1 MLFSSYTFL
10 FQFLPATVLA
20 FAAARLH
27 SPRAGIMVLA
37 GASLFFY
44 GAWRPAYLLLLLASI
59 AVNFTCGLR
68 MEDPLRRRRI
78 GIFGV
83 ALNLAVLCYFKYTD
97 FIFDSLNTLTGAPLP
112 FVSIIL
118 PLGISFFTF
127 QQIAYLVDVMR
138 GAKVERDIVS
148 YTLFVSFFP
157 HLIAGPLV
165 HHAEMIPQF
174 KRGHTNRSALLAAR
188 AVAIFAAG
196 LFKKVVIADNL
207 AQFVSPVFA
216 HVDAGGG
223 VTTPWAW
230 LATLAYCLQIY
241 FDFSGYS
248 DMAIGLALLFGIR
261 LPVNFRS
268 PYQAISIIEF
278 WRRWHI
284 TLSRFLRDYLYIP
297 LGGNRFGEQRRYI
310 NLLVTM
316 LLGGLWHGAGWNF
329 FLWGG
334 LHGVYLCINHLWR
347 AWRGNDALASATGLD
362 PKELAAKGLVK
373 GWARILVRRLAT
385 GLATG
390 VSWAITFSAVV
401 IAWVFFRARTAA
413 GAWQMLGGLFG
424 FEAGSSA
431 YAPSGILRVMDL
443 PILVGQERLLL
454 IGGSAVALALLI
466 ALGVPNVPQLFG
478 YREFRRAPERSFLLR
493 WRPNGAWALVSAFA
507 LAISLFGMWQRLEFL
522 YFQF

>member
-20 FAAARLH
+20 FAAARRH

-37 GASLFFY
+37 GASLGFY
-44 GAWRPAYLLLLLASI
+44 GAWRAGYLLLLVALV
-59 AVNFTCGLR
+59 AVNFSLGLR
-68 MEDPLRRRRI
+68 MEDPLRRRPT
-78 GIFGV
+78 GAFGV
-83 ALNLAVLCYFKYTD
+83 ALNLAMLCYFKYTN
-97 FIFDSLNTLTGAPLP
+97 FIFDSVNTLTSAPLP
-112 FVSIIL
+112 FFNIIL

-174 KRGHTNRSALLAAR
+174 KRGRTGRSAVLAAR
-188 AVAIFAAG
+188 GLAIFAAG

-216 HVDAGGG
+216 HLDAGGG
-223 VTTPWAW
+223 VITPWAW
-230 LATLAYCLQIY
+230 LATLAYTLQIY

-248 DMAIGLALLFGIR
+248 DMAVGLALLFGIR

-268 PYQAISIIEF
+268 PYRAISIIEF

-297 LGGNRFGEQRRYI
+297 LGGNRLGEPRRYI
-310 NLLVTM
+310 NLIVTM

-329 FLWGG
+329 LIWGG

-347 AWRGNDALASATGLD
+347 AWRAWRGGKDHAWADS
-362 PKELAAKGLVK
+362 LAAKGFVAKAL
-373 GWARILVRRLAT
+373 
-385 GLATG
+385 
-390 VSWAITFSAVV
+390 SWAVTFFAVV
-401 IAWVFFRARTAA
+401 VAWVFFRARTAA

-424 FEAGSSA
+424 FDAGSSA
-431 YAPSGILRVMDL
+431 YASPGVLRLMDL
-443 PILVGQERLLL
+443 PVLVGEQRLLL
-454 IGGSAVALALLI
+454 VGGGAVALALAV
-466 ALGVPNVPQLFG
+466 ALCLPHVPQLFV
-478 YREFRRAPERSFLLR
+478 YREYRRAPEKAGRLR
-493 WRPNGAWALVSAFA
+493 WRPNPAWALLTALA

>member
-10 FQFLPATVLA
+10 FQFLPAVALA
-20 FAAARLH
+20 FAAARRH

-44 GAWRPAYLLLLLASI
+44 GAWRPVYLLLLIASV
-59 AVNFTCGLR
+59 AVNFSLGLR
-68 MEDPLRRRRI
+68 MEDPLRRRAI
-78 GIFGV
+78 GMFGV
-83 ALNLAVLCYFKYTD
+83 ALNLALLGYFKYTN
-97 FIFDSLNTLTGAPLP
+97 FLFDSISTLTGAPLP
-112 FVSIIL
+112 FFNIVL

-138 GAKVERDIVS
+138 GARVERDIVS

-174 KRGHTNRSALLAAR
+174 KRGRTGRSALLAAR
-188 AVAIFAAG
+188 GSAIFAAG

-216 HVDAGGG
+216 HLDAGGG
-223 VTTPWAW
+223 VTAPWAW
-230 LATLAYCLQIY
+230 LATLSYALQIY

-248 DMAIGLALLFGIR
+248 DMAVGLALLFGIR

-268 PYQAISIIEF
+268 PYKAASIVEF

-297 LGGNRFGEQRRYI
+297 LGGNRLGEQRRYL
-310 NLLVTM
+310 NLMVTM
-316 LLGGLWHGAGWNF
+316 LLGGLWHGAGLNF
-329 FLWGG
+329 LVWGG
-334 LHGVYLCINHLWR
+334 LHGLYLSGNHLWQ
-347 AWRGNDALASATGLD
+347 AWRGAGAKVAAAG
-362 PKELAAKGLVK
+362 PAAKPAAQGLRSGFAK
-373 GWARILVRRLAT
+373 RSAK
-385 GLATG
+385 G
-390 VSWAITFSAVV
+390 VSWALTFFAVV

-413 GAWQMLGGLFG
+413 GAWHMLGGLFG
-424 FEAGSSA
+424 FAGGSSA
-431 YAPSGILRVMDL
+431 YASPGILRLMDL
-443 PILVGQERLLL
+443 PLLVGGERLLL
-454 IGGSAVALALLI
+454 IGTGAVALALGV
-466 ALGVPNVPQLFG
+466 ALGLPNVPQLFG
-478 YREFRRAPERSFLLR
+478 YREYRRAPARTSWPQ
-493 WRPNGAWALVSAFA
+493 WRPNGTWALVSALA

>member
-20 FAAARLH
+20 FAAARRH

-44 GAWRPAYLLLLLASI
+44 GAWQPIYLLLLIVSI
-59 AVNFTCGLR
+59 AVNFALGLR
-68 MEDPLRRRRI
+68 MEDPLRRRAI
-78 GIFGV
+78 GTFGV
-83 ALNLAVLCYFKYTD
+83 ALNLAALCYFKYTN
-97 FIFDSLNTLTGAPLP
+97 FVFDSLNTLAGAPLP
-112 FVSIIL
+112 FVNIVL

-127 QQIAYLVDVMR
+127 QQIAYLVDVIR

-148 YTLFVSFFP
+148 FTLFVSFFP

-174 KRGHTNRSALLAAR
+174 KRGRTGRSAVLAAR
-188 AVAIFAAG
+188 GLAIFAAG

-216 HVDAGGG
+216 HLDAGGG
-223 VTTPWAW
+223 ATTTWAW
-230 LATLAYCLQIY
+230 LATLSYTLQIY

-268 PYQAISIIEF
+268 PYRAASIIEF

-297 LGGNRFGEQRRYI
+297 LGGNRLGGQRRYA
-310 NLLVTM
+310 NLMVTM

-329 FLWGG
+329 FIWGG
-334 LHGVYLCINHLWR
+334 LHGLYLCVNHLWR
-347 AWRGNDALASATGLD
+347 GWHGEPKRAGLIA
-362 PKELAAKGLVK
+362 KAA
-373 GWARILVRRLAT
+373 GWV
-385 GLATG
+385 
-390 VSWAITFSAVV
+390 ITFFAVV
-401 IAWVFFRARTAA
+401 IAWVFFRAKTAA
-413 GAWQMLGGLFG
+413 GAWQMLGSLFG

-431 YAPSGILRVMDL
+431 YTSPGILRVMDL
-443 PILVGQERLLL
+443 PILVGEGSLLL
-454 IGGSAVALALLI
+454 IGGCVVALALAI
-466 ALGVPNVPQLFG
+466 ALGLPNVPQLFR
-478 YREFRRAPERSFLLR
+478 YREYRRAPEPAALLR
-493 WRPNGAWALVSAFA
+493 WRPNTAWALVTA
-507 LAISLFGMWQRLEFL
+507 LALAVSLFGMWQRLEFL
-522 YFQF
+522 FFHF

>member
-10 FQFLPATVLA
+10 FQFLPVVLLA

-27 SPRAGIMVLA
+27 SARAGVLVLA

-44 GAWRPAYLLLLLASI
+44 AAWRPAYLLVLIASVAANFSLGLL
-59 AVNFTCGLR
+59 
-68 MEDPLRRRRI
+68 MEAPLRRRAV
-78 GIFGV
+78 GTFGV
-83 ALNLAVLCYFKYTD
+83 ALNLLALCYFKYTG
-97 FIFDSLNTLTGAPLP
+97 FILDAVSAARGTPLP
-112 FVSIIL
+112 FVEIVL

-127 QQIAYLVDVMR
+127 QQIAYLVDIMR

-174 KRGHTNRSALLAAR
+174 KRSRTGRSAVLAAR
-188 AVAIFAAG
+188 GLAIFAAG

-216 HVDAGGG
+216 HLDAGGSVG
-223 VTTPWAW
+223 PQWAW
-230 LATLAYCLQIY
+230 LAILAYTLQIY

-268 PYQAISIIEF
+268 PYQAASIIDF
-278 WRRWHI
+278 WRRWHV

-297 LGGNRFGEQRRYI
+297 LGGNRLGKQRRYA
-310 NLLVTM
+310 NLMVTM

-329 FLWGG
+329 LIWGG
-334 LHGVYLCINHLWR
+334 LHGLYLGINHLWND
-347 AWRGNDALASATGLD
+347 WREGSKHPSTLGPAGRWLSCTVTL
-362 PKELAAKGLVK
+362 
-373 GWARILVRRLAT
+373 
-385 GLATG
+385 
-390 VSWAITFSAVV
+390 FAVV
-401 IAWVFFRARTAA
+401 IAWVFFRARTLA
-413 GAWQMLGGLFG
+413 GADAMLAGLFG
-424 FEAGSSA
+424 FAGTGAA
-431 YAPSGILRVMDL
+431 YESPGILQMMDL
-443 PILVGQERLLL
+443 PILVGEERLLL
-454 IGGSAVALALLI
+454 IGAGAVAMVSAVALLL
-466 ALGVPNVPQLFG
+466 PNVPQIFG
-478 YREFRRAPERSFLLR
+478 YREYRRSPEQSAFVR
-493 WRPNGAWALVSAFA
+493 WQPSAAWALVTA
-507 LAISLFGMWQRLEFL
+507 LALASSLFGMWQRLEFL

>member
-20 FAAARLH
+20 FAAARRH

-44 GAWRPAYLLLLLASI
+44 GAWRPIYLLLLLTSV
-59 AVNFTCGLR
+59 AVNFALGLR
-68 MEDPLRRRRI
+68 MEDPQRRRAI
-78 GIFGV
+78 GTLGV
-83 ALNLAVLCYFKYTD
+83 AFNLAALCYFKYTN
-97 FIFDSLNTLTGAPLP
+97 FIFDSLNALTGAPLP
-112 FVSIIL
+112 FVNIIL

-138 GAKVERDIVS
+138 GARVERDIVS

-174 KRGHTNRSALLAAR
+174 KRGRTGRSAVLAAR
-188 AVAIFAAG
+188 GLAIFAAG

-216 HVDAGGG
+216 HLDAGGG
-223 VTTPWAW
+223 VTTSWAW
-230 LATLAYCLQIY
+230 LATLAYTLQIY

-248 DMAIGLALLFGIR
+248 DMAVGLALLFGIR

-268 PYQAISIIEF
+268 PYQAVSIIDF

-297 LGGNRFGEQRRYI
+297 LGGNRLGEQRRYV

-316 LLGGLWHGAGWNF
+316 LLGGIWHGAGWNF
-329 FLWGG
+329 VVWGG
-334 LHGVYLCINHLWR
+334 LHGLYLGINHLWR
-347 AWRGNDALASATGLD
+347 EWRGGTRAPAGAAAAQGRAARGLC
-362 PKELAAKGLVK
+362 
-373 GWARILVRRLAT
+373 WAV
-385 GLATG
+385 
-390 VSWAITFSAVV
+390 TFFAVV
-401 IAWVFFRARTAA
+401 IAWVFFRARTAG
-413 GAWQMLGGLFG
+413 GAWQMLSSLFG

-431 YAPSGILRVMDL
+431 YVSSGILRLMDL
-443 PILVGQERLLL
+443 PILIGANRLVLVG
-454 IGGSAVALALLI
+454 GGAVAVALAI
-466 ALGVPNVPQLFG
+466 ALAMPNVPQLFG
-478 YREFRRAPERSFLLR
+478 YREYRRAPERTVRLR
-493 WRPNGAWALVSAFA
+493 WRPNAGWALLTAGA
-507 LAISLFGMWQRLEFL
+507 LAVSLFGMWQRLEFL

>member
-20 FAAARLH
+20 FAAARRH

-44 GAWRPAYLLLLLASI
+44 GAWRPVYLLLLIASI
-59 AVNFTCGLR
+59 AINFGLGLR
-68 MEDPLRRRRI
+68 MEDPQQRRAI
-78 GIFGV
+78 GTFGV
-83 ALNLAVLCYFKYTD
+83 ALNLAVLCYFKYTG
-97 FIFDSLNTLTGAPLP
+97 FIFDSINTLTGAPLP
-112 FVSIIL
+112 FFNIVL

-138 GAKVERDIVS
+138 GARVERDIVS

-174 KRGHTNRSALLAAR
+174 KRGRTGRSAVLAAR
-188 AVAIFAAG
+188 GLAIFAAG

-216 HVDAGGG
+216 HLDAGGG

-230 LATLAYCLQIY
+230 LATLAYTLQIY

-268 PYQAISIIEF
+268 PYQATSIIEF

-297 LGGNRFGEQRRYI
+297 LGGNRLGEQRRYV

-329 FLWGG
+329 LVWGG
-334 LHGVYLCINHLWR
+334 LHGIYLGINHLWR
-347 AWRGNDALASATGLD
+347 GWRGSKPEVSMAGLV
-362 PKELAAKGLVK
+362 AKG
-373 GWARILVRRLAT
+373 AC
-385 GLATG
+385 
-390 VSWAITFSAVV
+390 WAITFFAVV
-401 IAWVFFRARTAA
+401 VAWVFFRAKTAA
-413 GAWQMLGGLFG
+413 GAWQMLQGLFG
-424 FEAGSSA
+424 AEAGSSA
-431 YAPSGILRVMDL
+431 YASPGILRLMDL
-443 PILVGQERLLL
+443 PMLVGEAQLLL
-454 IGGSAVALALLI
+454 IGGGAVALVLAL
-466 ALGVPNVPQLFG
+466 ALCLPNVPQLFR
-478 YREFRRAPERSFLLR
+478 YREYRRAPERAAWVR
-493 WRPNGAWALVSAFA
+493 WRPNAAWALLSALA

>member
-20 FAAARLH
+20 FAAARRH
-27 SPRAGIMVLA
+27 SPRAAIMVLA
-37 GASLFFY
+37 AASLFFY
-44 GAWRPAYLLLLLASI
+44 GAWRPVYLLLLIASV
-59 AVNFTCGLR
+59 AGNFSLGLL
-68 MEDPLRRRRI
+68 MEDPLRRRAI
-78 GIFGV
+78 GLFGV
-83 ALNLAVLCYFKYTD
+83 ALNLALLCYFKYTN
-97 FIFDSLNTLTGAPLP
+97 FIFDSINALTGAPLP
-112 FVSIIL
+112 FVNIVL

-138 GAKVERDIVS
+138 GARVERDIVS

-174 KRGHTNRSALLAAR
+174 KRGRTGRSAVLGAR
-188 AVAIFAAG
+188 GLAIFAAG

-216 HVDAGGG
+216 HLDAGGG

-230 LATLAYCLQIY
+230 LATLAYSLQIY

-248 DMAIGLALLFGIR
+248 DMAVGLALLFGIR

-268 PYQAISIIEF
+268 PYQATSIIEF

-284 TLSRFLRDYLYIP
+284 TLWSFLRDYLYIP
-297 LGGNRFGEQRRYI
+297 LGGNRLGEQRRYV

-329 FLWGG
+329 LVWGG
-334 LHGVYLCINHLWR
+334 LHGIYLSINHLWR
-347 AWRGNDALASATGLD
+347 GWRGDEVRASAIG
-362 PKELAAKGLVK
+362 PAAKGF
-373 GWARILVRRLAT
+373 GWAV
-385 GLATG
+385 
-390 VSWAITFSAVV
+390 TFFAVI
-401 IAWVFFRARTAA
+401 IAWVFFRARTMA

-431 YAPSGILRVMDL
+431 YTSTGILRLMDL
-443 PILVGQERLLL
+443 PVLVGEQRLLL
-454 IGGSAVALALLI
+454 IGGGAVAVALAL
-466 ALGVPNVPQLFG
+466 ALCLPNVPQLFG
-478 YREFRRAPERSFLLR
+478 YREYRRAPEKASLLR
-493 WRPNGAWALVSAFA
+493 WRPNAAGALVTAGA

>member
-20 FAAARLH
+20 FAAARRH

-37 GASLFFY
+37 GASLVFY
-44 GAWRPAYLLLLLASI
+44 GAWRPVYLLLLVASV
-59 AVNFTCGLR
+59 AVNFGLGLR
-68 MEDPLRRRRI
+68 MEDPLRRRAI
-78 GIFGV
+78 GTFGV
-83 ALNLAVLCYFKYTD
+83 ALNLAVLCYFKYTN
-97 FIFDSLNTLTGAPLP
+97 FIFDGLNTLTGAPLP
-112 FVSIIL
+112 FFNIIL

-174 KRGHTNRSALLAAR
+174 KRGRTGRSAVLAAR
-188 AVAIFAAG
+188 GLAIFAAG

-216 HVDAGGG
+216 HLDAGGS

-230 LATLAYCLQIY
+230 LATLAYGLQIY

-268 PYQAISIIEF
+268 PYRAISIVEF

-297 LGGNRFGEQRRYI
+297 LGGNRLGEQRRYI

-316 LLGGLWHGAGWNF
+316 LLGGLWHGAGWNY
-329 FLWGG
+329 LIWGG
-334 LHGVYLCINHLWR
+334 LHGSYLCINHLWR
-347 AWRGNDALASATGLD
+347 AWRGYKKYTSATGL
-362 PKELAAKGLVK
+362 AAKVC
-373 GWARILVRRLAT
+373 
-385 GLATG
+385 
-390 VSWAITFSAVV
+390 SWAITFFAVV
-401 IAWVFFRARTAA
+401 VAWVFFRARTAD

-431 YAPSGILRVMDL
+431 YASSGILRLMDL
-443 PILVGQERLLL
+443 PVLVGEERLLL
-454 IGGSAVALALLI
+454 IGGGAVALALAI
-466 ALGVPNVPQLFG
+466 ALCLPNVPQLFG
-478 YREFRRAPERSFLLR
+478 YREYRHAPEPASSLR
-493 WRPNGAWALVSAFA
+493 WRPNGAWALVTALA

>member
-1 MLFSSYTFL
+1 MLFSSYAFL

-20 FAAARLH
+20 FAAARRH

-37 GASLFFY
+37 GVSLIFY
-44 GAWRPAYLLLLLASI
+44 GTWRPVYLLLLIASV
-59 AVNFTCGLR
+59 AVNFSLGLR
-68 MEDPLRRRRI
+68 MEDPLRRRAI
-78 GIFGV
+78 GAFGV
-83 ALNLAVLCYFKYTD
+83 ALNLAVLCYFKYTN

-112 FVSIIL
+112 FFNIIL

-174 KRGHTNRSALLAAR
+174 KRGRTGRSSVLAAR
-188 AVAIFAAG
+188 GLAIFAAG

-216 HVDAGGG
+216 HLDAGGG

-230 LATLAYCLQIY
+230 LAILAYSLQIY

-248 DMAIGLALLFGIR
+248 DMAIGLALMFGIR

-268 PYQAISIIEF
+268 PYRAISIIEF

-284 TLSRFLRDYLYIP
+284 TLSRFLREYLYIP
-297 LGGNRFGEQRRYI
+297 LGGNRLGEQRRYI
-310 NLLVTM
+310 NLMVTM
-316 LLGGLWHGAGWNF
+316 LLGGLWHGAGWNY
-329 FLWGG
+329 LIWGG
-334 LHGVYLCINHLWR
+334 LHGVYLSINHLWR
-347 AWRGNDALASATGLD
+347 GWRGGDAHVSAAGW
-362 PKELAAKGLVK
+362 AAKGFC
-373 GWARILVRRLAT
+373 
-385 GLATG
+385 
-390 VSWAITFSAVV
+390 WAITFFAVV
-401 IAWVFFRARTAA
+401 VAWVFFRARTMA

-431 YAPSGILRVMDL
+431 YASPGILRLMDL
-443 PILVGQERLLL
+443 PVLVGEERLLL
-454 IGGSAVALALLI
+454 IGGCAVALAMAI
-466 ALGVPNVPQLFG
+466 ALALPNVPQLFG
-478 YREFRRAPERSFLLR
+478 YREYRRAPEPAALLR
-493 WRPNGAWALVSAFA
+493 WRPNAAWALLSALA

>member
-20 FAAARLH
+20 FAAARRH

-44 GAWRPAYLLLLLASI
+44 GAWRPVYLLLLVASI
-59 AVNFTCGLR
+59 AVNFGLGLR
-68 MEDPLRRRRI
+68 MEGPLRRRAI
-78 GIFGV
+78 GTLGV
-83 ALNLAVLCYFKYTD
+83 ALNLAVLCYFKYTN
-97 FIFDSLNTLTGAPLP
+97 FIFDSINTLTGAPLP
-112 FVSIIL
+112 FFNIVL

-174 KRGHTNRSALLAAR
+174 KRGRTGRSSVLAAR
-188 AVAIFAAG
+188 GMAIFAAG

-216 HVDAGGG
+216 HLDAGGG

-230 LATLAYCLQIY
+230 LSTLAYTLQIY

-268 PYQAISIIEF
+268 PYQATSIIEF

-297 LGGNRFGEQRRYI
+297 LGGNRLGEQRRYI

-316 LLGGLWHGAGWNF
+316 LLGGLWHGAGWNY
-329 FLWGG
+329 LIWGG
-334 LHGVYLCINHLWR
+334 LHGIYLSINHLWR
-347 AWRGNDALASATGLD
+347 GWRGGDKRAPVAALVL
-362 PKELAAKGLVK
+362 KGLC
-373 GWARILVRRLAT
+373 
-385 GLATG
+385 
-390 VSWAITFSAVV
+390 WAITFFAVV
-401 IAWVFFRARTAA
+401 IAWVFFRARTLA

-431 YAPSGILRVMDL
+431 YASSGILRLMDL
-443 PILVGQERLLL
+443 PVLVGEERLLL
-454 IGGSAVALALLI
+454 IGAGAVAAALAI
-466 ALGVPNVPQLFG
+466 ALCLPNVPQLFG
-478 YREFRRAPERSFLLR
+478 YREYRHAPEKGSRLQ
-493 WRPNGAWALVSAFA
+493 WRPNAAWALLSAVA

>member
-1 MLFSSYTFL
+1 M
-10 FQFLPATVLA
+10 ACGWRIRC
-20 FAAARLH
+20 AAAPSAR
-27 SPRAGIMVLA
+27 
-37 GASLFFY
+37 
-44 GAWRPAYLLLLLASI
+44 
-59 AVNFTCGLR
+59 
-68 MEDPLRRRRI
+68 
-78 GIFGV
+78 FGV
-83 ALNLAVLCYFKYTD
+83 ALNLALLCYFKYTN

-112 FVSIIL
+112 FFNIVL

-138 GAKVERDIVS
+138 GARVERDIVS

-174 KRGHTNRSALLAAR
+174 KRGRTGRSAVLAAR
-188 AVAIFAAG
+188 GLAIFAAG

-216 HVDAGGG
+216 HLDAGGG

-230 LATLAYCLQIY
+230 LATLAYTLQIY

-248 DMAIGLALLFGIR
+248 DMAVGLALLFGIR

-268 PYQAISIIEF
+268 PYKAASIIEF

-297 LGGNRFGEQRRYI
+297 LGGNRLGEQRRYL
-310 NLLVTM
+310 NLMLTM

-329 FLWGG
+329 LIWGG
-334 LHGVYLCINHLWR
+334 LHGLYLCVNHLWQ
-347 AWRGNDALASATGLD
+347 AWRGAGTKVAPDRQR
-362 PKELAAKGLVK
+362 
-373 GWARILVRRLAT
+373 RIRRKDSQERL
-385 GLATG
+385 
-390 VSWAITFSAVV
+390 SWAITFFAVV

-431 YAPSGILRVMDL
+431 YVSPGILRLMDL
-443 PILVGQERLLL
+443 PLLVGEERLLL
-454 IGGSAVALALLI
+454 IGGGAVALALAM
-466 ALGVPNVPQLFG
+466 ALGLPNVPATL
-478 YREFRRAPERSFLLR
+478 RLSRIPPRAGTNRPAAMAAER
-493 WRPNGAWALVSAFA
+493 GWALLSALA

>member
-37 GASLFFY
+37 AASLVFY
-44 GAWRPAYLLLLLASI
+44 GAWRPIYLLLLLASI
-59 AVNFTCGLR
+59 AVNFSLGLR
-68 MEDPLRRRRI
+68 MEDPLRRRAI
-78 GIFGV
+78 GTFGV
-83 ALNLAVLCYFKYTD
+83 VLNLALLCYFKYTN
-97 FIFDSLNTLTGAPLP
+97 FIFDSVNTLTGAPLP
-112 FVSIIL
+112 FFNIVL

-174 KRGHTNRSALLAAR
+174 KRGRTSRSSVLAAR
-188 AVAIFAAG
+188 GLAIFAAG

-216 HVDAGGG
+216 HLDAGGS
-223 VTTPWAW
+223 VTTSWAW
-230 LATLAYCLQIY
+230 LATSAYTLQIY

-268 PYQAISIIEF
+268 PYRAGSIIEF

-297 LGGNRFGEQRRYI
+297 LGGNRLGEQRRYI
-310 NLLVTM
+310 NLMVTM

-329 FLWGG
+329 LVWGG
-334 LHGVYLCINHLWR
+334 LHGVYLGINHLWR
-347 AWRGNDALASATGLD
+347 EWRSDKPAAG
-362 PKELAAKGLVK
+362 LAARGL
-373 GWARILVRRLAT
+373 
-385 GLATG
+385 
-390 VSWAITFSAVV
+390 SWIITFLAVV
-401 IAWVFFRARTAA
+401 IAWVFFRARTMA

-431 YAPSGILRVMDL
+431 YASSGILRLMDL
-443 PILVGQERLLL
+443 PVLVGEQRLLL
-454 IGGSAVALALLI
+454 IGGGAVALALLI
-466 ALGVPNVPQLFG
+466 ALCLPNVPQLFG
-478 YREFRRAPERSFLLR
+478 YREYRRAPEKMAWLR
-493 WRPNGAWALVSAFA
+493 WRPNAAWALVSATAF
-507 LAISLFGMWQRLEFL
+507 AISLFGMWQRLEFL

>member
-10 FQFLPATVLA
+10 FQFLPATALA
-20 FAAARLH
+20 FAAARRH
-27 SPRAGIMVLA
+27 SPRAGILVLA
-37 GASLFFY
+37 AASLIFY
-44 GAWRPAYLLLLLASI
+44 AAWKPVYLALLVGSI
-59 AVNFTCGLR
+59 GVNFWLGLK
-68 MEDPLRRRRI
+68 MEDLARRRRI
-78 GIFGV
+78 GTLGV
-83 ALNLAVLCYFKYTD
+83 ALNLAALCYFKYTN
-97 FIFDSLNTLTGAPLP
+97 FLFDSFTALTATPLP
-112 FVSIIL
+112 FVNVVL

-174 KRGHTNRSALLAAR
+174 KRARSGRSAVLAAR
-188 AVAIFAAG
+188 GLAIFAAG

-207 AQFVSPVFA
+207 AQFVTPVFA
-216 HVDAGGG
+216 HLDAGGG

-230 LATLAYCLQIY
+230 LATLAYTLQIY

-248 DMAIGLALLFGIR
+248 DMAVGLALLFGIR

-268 PYQAISIIEF
+268 PYQATSIVEF

-297 LGGNRFGEQRRYI
+297 LGGNRLGEQRRYT

-316 LLGGLWHGAGWNF
+316 LLGGLWHGAAWNF
-329 FLWGG
+329 VIWGG
-334 LHGVYLCINHLWR
+334 LHGIYLCINHLWR
-347 AWRGNDALASATGLD
+347 GWRGDAPASATAMTSM
-362 PKELAAKGLVK
+362 AAK
-373 GWARILVRRLAT
+373 I
-385 GLATG
+385 
-390 VSWAITFSAVV
+390 VSWAITFFAVV
-401 IAWVFFRARTAA
+401 IAWVFFRAKTAA
-413 GAWQMLGGLFG
+413 GAWQMLGSLFG

-431 YAPSGILRVMDL
+431 YASPGILRVMDL
-443 PILVGQERLLL
+443 PILVGEQSLLL
-454 IGGSAVALALLI
+454 IGACAVALALAV
-466 ALGVPNVPQLFG
+466 ALGLPNVPQLFR
-478 YREFRRAPERSFLLR
+478 YREYRRAPEQAALVR
-493 WRPNGAWALVSAFA
+493 WRPNGAWALFTALA

>member
-10 FQFLPATVLA
+10 FQFLPVVALA
-20 FAAARLH
+20 FAAARRH
-27 SPRAGIMVLA
+27 SPRAGILVLV

-44 GAWRPAYLLLLLASI
+44 GAWRPIYLLLLLASI
-59 AVNFTCGLR
+59 AVNFSLGLL
-68 MEDPLRRRRI
+68 MADPHRRRSI
-78 GIFGV
+78 GMVGV
-83 ALNLAVLCYFKYTD
+83 ALNLALLCYFKYTN
-97 FIFDSLNTLTGAPLP
+97 FIVDSINMLTGAPLP
-112 FVSIIL
+112 FMNIVL

-138 GAKVERDIVS
+138 GAPVERDIFS
-148 YTLFVSFFP
+148 YGLFVSFFP

-174 KRGHTNRSALLAAR
+174 KHERTGRSAVLAAR
-188 AVAIFAAG
+188 GFAILAAG

-216 HVDAGGG
+216 HLDAGGA

-230 LATLAYCLQIY
+230 LATLSYTLQIY

-268 PYQAISIIEF
+268 PYKALSIADF

-297 LGGNRFGEQRRYI
+297 LGGNRLGEARRYF
-310 NLLVTM
+310 NLMLTM

-329 FLWGG
+329 LIWGG
-334 LHGVYLCINHLWR
+334 LHGFYLCVNHLWQGVR
-347 AWRGNDALASATGLD
+347 APAVSASRVAAAL
-362 PKELAAKGLVK
+362 
-373 GWARILVRRLAT
+373 
-385 GLATG
+385 
-390 VSWAITFSAVV
+390 SWAVTFFAVV
-401 IAWVFFRARTAA
+401 IAWVFFRARTLA

-424 FEAGSSA
+424 VEAGSSA
-431 YAPSGILRVMDL
+431 YVSPGILRVMDL
-443 PILVGQERLLL
+443 PVLVGEQRLFL
-454 IGGSAVALALLI
+454 IGSGAVMMALAI
-466 ALGVPNVPQLFG
+466 ALWLPNVPQLFG
-478 YREFRRAPERSFLLR
+478 YREYRRAPEPSAWPR
-493 WRPNGAWALVSAFA
+493 WRPNLAWALLSALAF
-507 LAISLFGMWQRLEFL
+507 AISLFGMWQHLEFL

>member
-20 FAAARLH
+20 FAAARRH

-44 GAWRPAYLLLLLASI
+44 GAWRPVYLLLLIASI
-59 AVNFTCGLR
+59 AVNFTLGLR
-68 MEDPLRRRRI
+68 MEDPLRRRAI
-78 GIFGV
+78 GSLGV
-83 ALNLAVLCYFKYTD
+83 ALNLAGLCYFKYTN
-97 FIFDSLNTLTGAPLP
+97 FIFDSLNVLTGAPLP
-112 FVSIIL
+112 FVNVVL

-138 GAKVERDIVS
+138 GARVERDIVS

-174 KRGHTNRSALLAAR
+174 KRGRSGRSALLAAR
-188 AVAIFAAG
+188 GLAIFAAG

-216 HVDAGGG
+216 HLDAGGG

-230 LATLAYCLQIY
+230 LATLAYSLQIY

-268 PYQAISIIEF
+268 PYQATSIIEF

-297 LGGNRFGEQRRYI
+297 LGGNRLGETRRFQ

-316 LLGGLWHGAGWNF
+316 LLGGLWHGAAWNF
-329 FLWGG
+329 VIWGG
-334 LHGVYLCINHLWR
+334 LHGLYLCINHLWR
-347 AWRGNDALASATGLD
+347 AWRGGVPASM
-362 PKELAAKGLVK
+362 PAKGLC
-373 GWARILVRRLAT
+373 WAL
-385 GLATG
+385 
-390 VSWAITFSAVV
+390 TFFAVV
-401 IAWVFFRARTAA
+401 IAWVFFRAKTAA
-413 GAWQMLGGLFG
+413 GAWQMLGSLFG
-424 FEAGSSA
+424 FEAGISA
-431 YAPSGILRVMDL
+431 YTSPGILRLMDL
-443 PILVGQERLLL
+443 PILVGEERLLL
-454 IGGSAVALALLI
+454 VGGGAVALALII
-466 ALGVPNVPQLFG
+466 ALALPNVPQLFG
-478 YREFRRAPERSFLLR
+478 YRE
-493 WRPNGAWALVSAFA
+493 
-507 LAISLFGMWQRLEFL
+507 
-522 YFQF
+522 

>member
-20 FAAARLH
+20 FAAARRH
-27 SPRAGIMVLA
+27 SPRAGILVLA

-44 GAWRPAYLLLLLASI
+44 GAWRPVYLLLLLASV
-59 AVNFTCGLR
+59 AVNFGLGLR
-68 MEDPLRRRRI
+68 MEDPLRRRAT
-78 GIFGV
+78 GTFGV
-83 ALNLAVLCYFKYTD
+83 VLNLALLCYFKYTN
-97 FIFDSLNTLTGAPLP
+97 FILDSLNALTGAPLP
-112 FVSIIL
+112 FVNIIL

-174 KRGHTNRSALLAAR
+174 KRGRTGRSSVLAAR
-188 AVAIFAAG
+188 GLAIFAAG

-216 HVDAGGG
+216 HLDAGGG
-223 VTTPWAW
+223 VSTLWAW
-230 LATLAYCLQIY
+230 LATSAYTLQIY

-268 PYQAISIIEF
+268 PYKAISIIDF

-297 LGGNRFGEQRRYI
+297 LGGNRLGEQRRYL

-316 LLGGLWHGAGWNF
+316 LLGGLWHGAGWT
-329 FLWGG
+329 FLIWGG
-334 LHGVYLCINHLWR
+334 LHGVYLCVNHLWQ
-347 AWRGNDALASATGLD
+347 AWRGRRASAWPTGLFL
-362 PKELAAKGLVK
+362 KGIAKGFTK
-373 GWARILVRRLAT
+373 GF
-385 GLATG
+385 
-390 VSWAITFSAVV
+390 SWAITFLAVV
-401 IAWVFFRARTAA
+401 LAWVFFRARTID
-413 GAWQMLGGLFG
+413 GAWQMLSGLFG

-431 YAPSGILRVMDL
+431 YASPGILRLMDL
-443 PILVGQERLLL
+443 PLLVGEPRLLL
-454 IGGSAVALALLI
+454 IGGGAVAMALVI
-466 ALGVPNVPQLFG
+466 ALGLPNVPQLFG
-478 YREFRRAPERSFLLR
+478 YREYRRAPEPASWLR
-493 WRPNGAWALVSAFA
+493 WRPNAVWALVSALA